1 MRIAVAE
8 LPEPVNEAES
18 LDEDE
23 LDVEQPG
30 SRLVIAPRATTA
42 AAIDRPARRPWRR
55 PPRQTTKRTATV
67 TNDRRARLLLKL
79 SRSSLTFDSG

>member
-55 PPRQTTKRTATV
+55 PPNAPRPSRTTVA
-67 TNDRRARLLLKL
+67 RACC
-79 SRSSLTFDSG
+79 